1 MASVCIYGKILKTFW
16 RHGFVSF
23 CGTWRVGTEGRRVN
37 INHES
42 YSLRAQKTMKHLF
55 LGLFATACIA
65 AAAQT
70 TDSIPH
76 RAIILS
82 GNPDNPDH
90 RANIATMYSR
100 RESRFRRSGVAARF
114 LFLDK
119 KGKGGTGYRRIP
131 QGCGHVRLQ
140 RRNRQQ
146 SVCHQHDTC
155 SIRSGAAQPL
165 RGNLPTI
172 PPFS

>member
-1 MASVCIYGKILKTFW
+1 
-16 RHGFVSF
+16 
-23 CGTWRVGTEGRRVN
+23 
-37 INHES
+37 
-42 YSLRAQKTMKHLF
+42 MKHLF

-100 RESRFRRSGVAARF
+100 ENLAFEDPASPRF

-119 KGKGGTGYRRIP
+119 KGKVALGIGGYLKA
-131 QGCGHVRLQ
+131 VAMY
-140 RRNRQQ
+140 
-146 SVCHQHDTC
+146 DF
-155 SIRSGAAQPL
+155 SGAIDNNLFVTNMIPAPFDPL
-165 RGNLPTI
+165 VPV
-172 PPFS
+172 